1 MSDMVA
7 YEAQESEYCTI
18 AEAAQLLRVS
28 KPTVARWID
37 SGRLPAVRT
46 GPRAIRIR
54 RVDLNLVTQPVRPR
68 HPMTRAELEP
78 YIIHRGDTTR
88 SVAEVMASIEATNKR
103 ILARRGGKP
112 LESSVPLIHE
122 ARRERDERL

>member
-1 MSDMVA
+1 MIA
-7 YEAQESEYCTI
+7 PETHEPEYCTI

-37 SGRLPAVRT
+37 SGRLPAVRR

-68 HPMTRAELEP
+68 RPMTLAELEP
-78 YIIHRGDTTR
+78 YIIHGGDPTR
-88 SVAEVMASIEATNKR
+88 SPAEVMASIEATNKR

-112 LESSVPLIHE
+112 LESSLPLIHE